1 MIERY
6 VQTKFIPPSPPPVL
20 ERGVWHWLRQNLF
33 STPLNCVVSVTLV
46 LAIVYFAIPL
56 VNWLIIN
63 AVWSGS
69 DRKACTTN
77 TQGGYMPDG
86 WNGAC
91 WAFVKA
97 NFWQFIYGRY
107 PDSERWRV
115 NVTALIV
122 IVINLPL
129 LIPACPFKI
138 INALISLFVVPVIG
152 YFFLFGGHFGLP
164 LVETQLWGGLLVT
177 LTIAYCSIT
186 ISLPLGSLLALG
198 RRSRM
203 PVVHLISMIFI
214 ETVRGIPL
222 VAVLFI
228 ASVMLPLFL
237 PQDMTFDKFLRALI
251 GVALFTSAYIAE
263 VVRGGLQAI
272 PRGQYEAAEA
282 LGLGY
287 LKTMLLVILPQA
299 YSLVIPGIINVLI
312 GMFKETS
319 LVYIIGM
326 FDLLGIV
333 RQAIQ
338 QAQWSTPQTPLT
350 GMVFI
355 GIVFWVFCFGMSR
368 YAHFIERRL
377 NSPKTNGAEG

>member
-20 ERGVWHWLRQNLF
+20 DRGVSHWLRQNLF
-33 STPLNCVVSVTLV
+33 STPVNCVVSVTLILV
-46 LAIVYFAIPL
+46 IVYFAIPL

-138 INALISLFVVPVIG
+138 INALISLFVVPS
-152 YFFLFGGHFGLP
+152 YRLFFSF
-164 LVETQLWGGLLVT
+164 W
-177 LTIAYCSIT
+177 
-186 ISLPLGSLLALG
+186 
-198 RRSRM
+198 
-203 PVVHLISMIFI
+203 
-214 ETVRGIPL
+214 
-222 VAVLFI
+222 
-228 ASVMLPLFL
+228 
-237 PQDMTFDKFLRALI
+237 RA
-251 GVALFTSAYIAE
+251 F
-263 VVRGGLQAI
+263 RF
-272 PRGQYEAAEA
+272 AA
-282 LGLGY
+282 
-287 LKTMLLVILPQA
+287 
-299 YSLVIPGIINVLI
+299 
-312 GMFKETS
+312 
-319 LVYIIGM
+319 
-326 FDLLGIV
+326 
-333 RQAIQ
+333 R
-338 QAQWSTPQTPLT
+338 
-350 GMVFI
+350 
-355 GIVFWVFCFGMSR
+355 
-368 YAHFIERRL
+368 
-377 NSPKTNGAEG
+377 